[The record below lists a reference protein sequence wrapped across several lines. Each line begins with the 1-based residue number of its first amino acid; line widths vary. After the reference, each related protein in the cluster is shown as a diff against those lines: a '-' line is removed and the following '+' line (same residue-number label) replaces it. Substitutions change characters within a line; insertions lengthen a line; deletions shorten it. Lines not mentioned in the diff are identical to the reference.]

1 MSTNPYASE
10 IVLPASHFDFT
21 GGKRPSEKAPEF
33 DGEALG
39 LKFHLDSDGVI
50 ADSEVASFVINHFDY
65 VSENLVRIIP
75 QGRLND
81 FFLSARDKIKFS
93 LCLEMFFQS
102 PAGRMITLDRALV
115 EHLEEYLGEKIA
127 SANPNH
133 LVEILQ
139 TNLGFEHDLA
149 LTKVANHLD
158 SAILDFKLTKEQ
170 FNFIIEHK
178 GRFNINRIAPL
189 IIRGVN
195 ELCTRS
201 SVSDTLEDN
210 AFYTALTDFI
220 IDYGIEKDSELGES
234 IRNAIVSSFTK
245 KCAAREEN
253 VPLSIANIIGISKFA
268 NGLQWSLSYTFNTTS
283 TEDLLLRLQ
292 YLDKIGFG
300 EVLRGV
306 YDEIVISKIGTPEF
320 NDTAIAQA
328 IAINHEEV
336 IGQLFD
342 GIRTNLDDP
351 AFAKF
356 AIGMTI
362 VHDFSDGD
370 KHELTKLIT
379 SDTNVEPANY
389 IRVGK
394 AFINAIG
401 NARQHGFELPDDAY
415 NLIRSKYSNILP
427 FEMLSIARNKDE
439 VAEILNTVIER
450 VQSQHPEKTVGE
462 LLTLTGDG
470 ADNLRGLVS
479 AANKTIKALE
489 SKETLAVA
497 EAMTLA

>member
-1 MSTNPYASE
+1 MSLTFTNSDSA
-10 IVLPASHFDFT
+10 LPVAHFDLDT
-21 GGKRPSEKAPEF
+21 PIQASEKAPEF
-33 DGEALG
+33 DATN
-39 LKFHLDSDGVI
+39 LKFWFHLEGEVI
-50 ADSEVASFVINHFDY
+50 VDPEIVNFVINRFTS
-65 VSENLVRIIP
+65 VSAPLVRIIP
-75 QGRLND
+75 QDRLNE
-81 FFLSARDKIKFS
+81 FFLAARDKIKFS

-102 PAGRMITLDRALV
+102 LAGRMITLDQALHQ
-115 EHLEEYLGEKIA
+115 HLEEYLAEKIQT
-127 SANPNH
+127 ANPNH
-133 LVEILQ
+133 LIEFLQ
-139 TNLGFEHDLA
+139 TNLGFEHDVA
-149 LTKVANHLD
+149 LTRVANLLD

-170 FNFIIEHK
+170 FDFIIEHK

-189 IIRGVN
+189 VIRGVS
-195 ELCTRS
+195 ELCTSS

-253 VPLSIANIIGISKFA
+253 VPLSIANIIGASKFA
-268 NGLQWSLSYTFNTTS
+268 NGLQWGLSYTFNTTP
-283 TEDLLLRLQ
+283 TEDLLLRLH
-292 YLDKIGFG
+292 YLDKIGYG

-328 IAINHEEV
+328 IAINIDDV
-336 IGQLFD
+336 LANLYD
-342 GIRTNLDDP
+342 GIRTNLDDA

-362 VHDFSDGD
+362 VQDFSDGD

-379 SDTNVEPANY
+379 SDTNVDPANY

-401 NARQHGFELPDDAY
+401 NARKNGFELPDGAY

-427 FEMLSIARNKDE
+427 FEMLTISRNRAE
-439 VAEILNTVIER
+439 VAEILDTV
-450 VQSQHPEKTVGE
+450 VAKMQSQHPDKTVGE
-462 LLTLTGDG
+462 LLTHTGDSPN
-470 ADNLRGLVS
+470 NLRGLVS
-479 AANKTIKALE
+479 AANKTIKSLE